1 MDAYCIV
8 STLIFTPLTTQFSRT
23 EVVNSHEDRGG
34 FINYV
39 LGKWRDPTER
49 MESIYLNVLS
59 RLPTSKE
66 KIYFQR
72 YLERSLYR
80 NKDLAY
86 EDLYW
91 VLLNSAEFSL
101 NH

>member
-1 MDAYCIV
+1 MIV
-8 STLIFTPLTTQFSRT
+8 R
-23 EVVNSHEDRGG
+23 SHEARGG
-34 FINYV
+34 FVNYV
-39 LGKWRDPTER
+39 LEKWRGPIER
-49 MESIYLNVLS
+49 VEYIYLNILS
-59 RLPTSKE
+59 RLPTAKE
-66 KIYFQR
+66 KTYFRR